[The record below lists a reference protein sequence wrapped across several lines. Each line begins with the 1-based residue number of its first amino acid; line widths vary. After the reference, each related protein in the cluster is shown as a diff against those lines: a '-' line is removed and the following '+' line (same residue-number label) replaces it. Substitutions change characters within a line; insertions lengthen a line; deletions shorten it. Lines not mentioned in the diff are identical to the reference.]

1 MTRSVESGATGGA
14 DTTSY
19 DQAIRAHYD
28 SVAGKAGLSPQSTME
43 DERLRA
49 LETEAIHGFVEAAAR
64 ALLARTP
71 PLEGVRLV
79 DVGCGNGYTLST
91 LAEKRGLSQLVGIE
105 QNDSQRM
112 LASQRPGVEIRAG
125 DVRQPRFYDDLA
137 DIVVCQRVLINLLD
151 LRDQQAALANIIDIV
166 RPGGYL
172 IFIEC
177 FELALAN
184 LNAARQEFGFS
195 LIPPAEHNLYLPDD
209 FFETKRLLP
218 LREPFWEITPQHFS
232 THYFTSRVLHDIA
245 LNACGAEFRRNSH
258 FVRFMSQAL
267 PSGIGDYAPLK
278 VMAFRKSEGT

>member
-1 MTRSVESGATGGA
+1 MARSLDPSATGGP
-14 DTTSY
+14 DSMSY
-19 DQAIRAHYD
+19 DEAIREHYD
-28 SVAGKAGLSPQSTME
+28 SVAGKAGLSCQSTME

-49 LETEAIHGFVEAAAR
+49 LETEVIHRFLEAAAR
-64 ALLARTP
+64 DSLVRAP
-71 PLEGVRLV
+71 PPGGLRLV

-105 QNDSQRM
+105 QNASQRK

-125 DVRQPRFYDDLA
+125 DVRRPQFYDGLA

-177 FELALAN
+177 FESSLTN
-184 LNAARQEFGFS
+184 LNAARKEFGFG

-209 FFETKRLLP
+209 FFETDRLLP
-218 LREPFWEITPQHFS
+218 LREPFWDVTPQHFS

-258 FVRFMSQAL
+258 FVSFMSQAL
-267 PSGIGDYAPLK
+267 SSGVGDYAPLK
-278 VMAFRKSEGT
+278 VMAFRKPE